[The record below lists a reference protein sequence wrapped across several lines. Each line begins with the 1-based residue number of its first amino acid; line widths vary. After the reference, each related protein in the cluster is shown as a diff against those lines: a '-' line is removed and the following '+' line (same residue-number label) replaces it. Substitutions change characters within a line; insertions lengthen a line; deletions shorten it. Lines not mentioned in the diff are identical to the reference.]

1 MQKAIRTEL
10 QGRHGYGHF
19 DILNATPDQLLNNAP
34 TKISRVL
41 AYLRHFGSLNRF
53 EAALLVGDSCLNST
67 IPVLEHRYGQ
77 VFMHVSEKS
86 PNNWG
91 SPCDVTR
98 YSLPVSEHEK
108 ADAALA
114 LMFCRAKRTATK
126 D

>member
-1 MQKAIRTEL
+1 MQKSICTDL
-10 QGRHGYGHF
+10 QGSHGYRCF
-19 DILNATPDQLLNNAP
+19 DISSTTPSDLLANAP

-67 IPVLEHRYGQ
+67 IPVLEHSYGL

-91 SPCDVTR
+91 SPCEVTR

-108 ADAALA
+108 ADAALV